1 MTARF
6 LSDEPLLALGVADA
20 AAGKGM
26 VDDEDIV
33 ELELVD
39 EDVLLASVVLDEVGR
54 EDVELEVDE
63 ADVEVVLLEEV
74 EVGE

>member
-6 LSDEPLLALGVADA
+6 LSDEPLLALGVADD

-39 EDVLLASVVLDEVGR
+39 EDVLLASVVLDEVGLK
-54 EDVELEVDE
+54 DVELEVDD
-63 ADVEVVLLEEV
+63 ADVEVVLPGEV
-74 EVGE
+74 EVGK